1 MSVWTLGRSLR
12 NVTVSPW
19 YRHREVNPATLLDI
33 NGEGAKSDN
42 ESNGDEEDGECGL
55 GVGSRLLHCAY

>member
-1 MSVWTLGRSLR
+1 MLGRLLG

-19 YRHREVNPATLLDI
+19 YRHREVNLVTLLDI

-42 ESNGDEEDGECGL
+42 EGNGDEEDGECGVR
-55 GVGSRLLHCAY
+55 VGSRLLHCAH